1 LPQHRDELRLKTWLG
16 GVTAWTKRS
25 TNQNPVPQRPPSKAI
40 LSSDKPEQK
49 GPASET
55 VWRNDFDELT
65 FLASEILSTSHD
77 VSMALSRTSPAPQRG
92 SRYRYGL
99 LELTRQA
106 YPYSETQVWAADAIL
121 AAWRSGVRH
130 KIRLANYAIGAFES
144 KKRLNGR
151 EILSFNPRA
160 S

>member
-1 LPQHRDELRLKTWLG
+1 VCG
-16 GVTAWTKRS
+16 GRNISKKKRRIADGGDLFRA
-25 TNQNPVPQRPPSKAI
+25 TRRKRPPEKTA
-40 LSSDKPEQK
+40 
-49 GPASET
+49 PAQGRAEAAKSVHVT
-55 VWRNDFDELT
+55 HGRNDFNELT
-65 FLASEILSTSHD
+65 FLDSEILGTRVMMYPWPLAERHQPLNE
-77 VSMALSRTSPAPQRG
+77 ALEIAMG
-92 SRYRYGL
+92 Y

-130 KIRLANYAIGAFES
+130 KIRLANYAIGAVES
-144 KKRLNGR
+144 KKQLNGR

>member
-1 LPQHRDELRLKTWLG
+1 MMYPW
-16 GVTAWTKRS
+16 
-25 TNQNPVPQRPPSKAI
+25 P
-40 LSSDKPEQK
+40 
-49 GPASET
+49 
-55 VWRNDFDELT
+55 
-65 FLASEILSTSHD
+65 LAECHHTLNEALEIAMD
-77 VSMALSRTSPAPQRG
+77 
-92 SRYRYGL
+92 Y

-130 KIRLANYAIGAFES
+130 KIRLANYAIGVVES
-144 KKRLNGR
+144 KKQLNGR